1 MDRTAEITRET
12 SETGIYALVNLDGTG
27 QANVDSTV
35 GFIDH
40 IITSLARH
48 SMIDIT
54 VQSKSHDDI
63 LHHVIEDT
71 AITLGMALRDALGER
86 NGIFRFAHCS
96 VPMDE
101 SLAECSVDLV
111 HRPYNVV
118 QLGLSGPTTEGVP
131 KEDME
136 HFFTSLLQNMEACVH
151 IRTIHGNNDHHIAEA
166 AIKALAVSL
175 RNAASTDVKRVG
187 PASTKGTM

>member
-1 MDRTAEITRET
+1 MDRKAEITRET
-12 SETGIYALVNLDGTG
+12 SETGIHASVNLDGRG
-27 QANVDSTV
+27 QAHIDSTV

-54 VQSKSHDDI
+54 VKSKSHDNI
-63 LHHVIEDT
+63 LHHVVEDT
-71 AITLGMALRDALGER
+71 AITLGMALRDALGAR
-86 NGIFRFAHCS
+86 NGIFRFACCS

-101 SLAECSVDLV
+101 SLVECSVDLV
-111 HRPYNVV
+111 RRPYTLV

-131 KEDME
+131 KEDVE

-151 IRTIHGNNDHHIAEA
+151 IRTIHGDNNHHIAEA

-175 RNAASTDVKRVG
+175 RNAVSPDVKRIG

>member
-1 MDRTAEITRET
+1 MERKAEMTRET
-12 SETGIYALVNLDGTG
+12 SETGIYVSVNLDGTG

-54 VQSKSHDDI
+54 VKSKSHDGM

-86 NGIFRFAHCS
+86 NNILRFAHCCI
-96 VPMDE
+96 PMDE
-101 SLAECSVDLV
+101 SLAECSIDLV
-111 HRPYNVV
+111 RRPYNVV
-118 QLGLSGPTTEGVP
+118 QLGLSGPATEGVP
-131 KEDME
+131 QEDLE
-136 HFFTSLLQNMEACVH
+136 HFFTSLLQNMEVCVH
-151 IRTIHGNNDHHIAEA
+151 IRAIYGNNDHHIAEA
-166 AIKALAVSL
+166 ATKALAVSL
-175 RNAASTDVKRVG
+175 RNAASLDVKRMG
-187 PASTKGTM
+187 PASTKGKM